1 MVDLLIL
8 HAKIINGT
16 GNPWYYGNVAVKDGR
31 FVAVGSFDPPQAK
44 KVIDAKGAMLCPGF
58 IDVHT
63 HNDILLTYDPS
74 CLSKLQQGVTTQI
87 VGNCGFSA
95 APLCDATKLCGAF
108 AR

>member
-44 KVIDAKGAMLCPGF
+44 KVIDAKGAVPG
-58 IDVHT
+58 VYRCT
-63 HNDILLTYDPS
+63 HAQRYIAY
-74 CLSKLQQGVTTQI
+74 I
-87 VGNCGFSA
+87 
-95 APLCDATKLCGAF
+95 
-108 AR
+108 

>member
-44 KVIDAKGAMLCPGF
+44 KVIDAKGAMLG
-58 IDVHT
+58 
-63 HNDILLTYDPS
+63 L
-74 CLSKLQQGVTTQI
+74 
-87 VGNCGFSA
+87 
-95 APLCDATKLCGAF
+95 
-108 AR
+108 